1 MLTDNKSYNVYCDES
16 CHLEND
22 HEKVMTLGAIW
33 CPAEVK
39 KDMFSRIRGIKEK
52 HGLPKDFEIKWTKVS
67 PAKVEFYK
75 EMLNFFFNEPHL
87 HFRAVVIKDKDK
99 LDHSKF
105 RNQDHDVWYYKMFFC
120 LLNVIF
126 EPHSR
131 YRIYLDKK
139 DTRSGEKIK
148 KLHDVLC
155 NSKYD
160 FSKEIIE
167 NVQSVHSHE
176 IELLQLAD
184 LLIGAV
190 GYANR
195 ALKTSWAKLEL
206 VSLIRDRSG
215 YSLSSTTLLKEEK
228 VNLFFWRPKKGD
240 ENAEWF

>member
-22 HEKVMTLGAIW
+22 HKNVMTLGAIW
-33 CPAEVK
+33 CPDEVK

-52 HGLPKDFEIKWTKVS
+52 HGLSKDFEIKWTKVS

-75 EMLNFFFNEPHL
+75 DMLNFFFNEPHL

-120 LLNVIF
+120 LLNIIF

-160 FSKEIIE
+160 
-167 NVQSVHSHE
+167 
-176 IELLQLAD
+176 
-184 LLIGAV
+184 
-190 GYANR
+190 
-195 ALKTSWAKLEL
+195 
-206 VSLIRDRSG
+206 
-215 YSLSSTTLLKEEK
+215 
-228 VNLFFWRPKKGD
+228 
-240 ENAEWF
+240 

>member
-1 MLTDNKSYNVYCDES
+1 MLNSNKIYNVYCDES

-33 CPAEVK
+33 CL
-39 KDMFSRIRGIKEK
+39 DGIKKETSLK
-52 HGLPKDFEIKWTKVS
+52 LREIKKKYGLSKDFEVKWTKVS
-67 PAKVEFYK
+67 PAKIDFYK
-75 EMLNFFFNEPHL
+75 EIICFFLNESNL
-87 HFRAVVIKDKDK
+87 HFRAVIIREKEK
-99 LDHSKF
+99 LDHKKF
-105 RNQDHDVWYYKMFFC
+105 ENQDHDVWYYKMLFN

-126 EPHSR
+126 EPRSR

-155 NSKYD
+155 NSRYD

-167 NVQSVHSHE
+167 CVQSVHSHE

-195 ALKTSWAKLEL
+195 GIQTSKAKQDII
-206 VSLIRDRSG
+206 SLIREKSG
-215 YSLSSTTLLKEEK
+215 YSLLSTTLLKEEK
-228 VNLFFWRPKKGD
+228 INLFFWNPKND
-240 ENAEWF
+240 VDNVE

>member
-1 MLTDNKSYNVYCDES
+1 M
-16 CHLEND
+16 
-22 HEKVMTLGAIW
+22 
-33 CPAEVK
+33 
-39 KDMFSRIRGIKEK
+39 
-52 HGLPKDFEIKWTKVS
+52 
-67 PAKVEFYK
+67 
-75 EMLNFFFNEPHL
+75 

-120 LLNVIF
+120 LLNIIF

-160 FSKEIIE
+160 FSREIIE
-167 NVQSVHSHE
+167 IVQSVHSHE

-195 ALKTSWAKLEL
+195 ALKTSRAKLEL

-228 VNLFFWRPKKGD
+228 VNLT
-240 ENAEWF
+240 